1 MTINVEKQKL
11 WHFGL
16 GFTDFVYIC
25 NVFAKQLYADLVCV
39 YEKSAQ
45 MDCWHHLDAHPA
57 LFAATHIALY
67 TTHTKLGGAKGGIL
81 CLGENGH
88 GHQRRT
94 RILEVPAR
102 LERGGFQDDKT
113 Q

>member
-45 MDCWHHLDAHPA
+45 ILKVGAN
-57 LFAATHIALY
+57 
-67 TTHTKLGGAKGGIL
+67 TTLTIIYKY
-81 CLGENGH
+81 NS
-88 GHQRRT
+88 
-94 RILEVPAR
+94 
-102 LERGGFQDDKT
+102 
-113 Q
+113 